1 MPNLVSEATL
11 TTLKILLV
19 DSDASSRS
27 AIGELLRKNGNIV
40 TSCPTSVEAFQQLA
54 VSSSYSLILKDYSPN
69 SNADACRFL
78 RRLKALGFAHIP
90 VVVISAVDE
99 REAVMS
105 CLMLGAV
112 DYMVKPLRQ
121 NELRHI
127 WTRVWLWQ
135 KASTTLCQGALQRAN
150 GDLSDA
156 AAAAAAPQQVPH
168 SVPGSGRA
176 MSWDASQETK
186 CVENGPHGSK
196 GNAESDGP
204 EGSKE
209 GSAPDVLN
217 ADGGSNGTNE
227 EGGRGS
233 NGSKDENETS
243 RLQASVRRH
252 HHNHRLHGGAGQQAT
267 LDNTSGNQV
276 GNSATKHVSNGNGAS
291 TTLHDGGRNALGNT
305 AEGRLPLT
313 RWTSALRHHHQQQQP
328 QAQAQHEAP
337 PGVSEQ
343 PAGCATESEDRQ
355 QRQPSPGMSPEA
367 SPGASPSPDAGSG
380 VETAIPDRQ
389 SEPHTQRDDP
399 LCPAASASRH
409 CGRSA
414 FVAVGAK
421 GPHPVSTVALSG
433 RKRPRGGAPRQH
445 PERQQDSQ
453 RRDVPGPADASRAA
467 AARLSRHRRTLPSA
481 ALPPILPLNTAQAPD
496 AVRDTHD
503 TPRLAAAAGAGSAYQ
518 QHHSQPASQAHSQHR
533 RPVQVLYCHRSHS
546 QRQQRSGQQ
555 QQPHASDSPSVPAV
569 SSGAPPPPSSTQQ
582 AQPTQVQLLQLIA
595 SHPTQR
601 HLQQMM
607 GPPKA
612 NHWAGQLTRGGAPP
626 HHPHHPRGAVTMP
639 SHHAASAVPSAAGK
653 PSHAASAP
661 QLLRPA
667 LAAAAAAPPAG
678 GDPLGAMCAE
688 TSAAAMAASAAAAAA
703 FHGAGLGPAFPLA
716 QQDLVFRNG
725 NLRAVGRPGLCSS
738 ADRLAGQGGGGAN
751 TAAGAQLDPL
761 AAMSAFLQ
769 QLSHEHYLA
778 STQRSHESSGG
789 AASLGGPSPSSSP
802 EASLLH
808 PQLIHTLMQTLMQQS
823 RHVSQHPVAAAP
835 VIAHPVSRR
844 LRARPVSRQL
854 RGNLSA
860 HPMTGARSGRVR
872 CGDAPRGDASDPSA
886 SSKFQLLQQELHQQ
900 LHTQQKQQMQLQEQQ
915 QHFNLHQQQHQQTV
929 LLHHQQQQQ
938 QQQHHQHATAA
949 FPSAP
954 LPPHPFLTLQQQSLL
969 HHSQHQQH
977 QVTHL
982 HHMMYQQQQQ
992 LLQQQQQMLLHDHH
1006 HAHLRHQQQQ
1016 QQLKRRRS
1024 DTHAANQGEVT
1035 SPAGPPASTNAP
1047 HRLSGDCSTDPGVPG
1062 APITAAETTTLLLQ
1076 QHLVR
1081 SMQAARAAAA
1091 AAAAAATGAI
1101 LPGAGAA
1108 NAGLSESA
1116 LLLLDPRQRRALA
1129 LAKYRKKRKT
1139 LNFAKTIRY
1148 ENRQQLAQ
1156 QRVRVKGQFV
1166 KKGVPKAGT
1175 GGLEE
1180 VATTSGAASDMEE
1193 EAVTGGPA
1201 LPRHPPAPACDSASA
1216 SECKPGQPPA
1226 SEPPHPR
1233 AKGAG
1238 PLGRVLLGVAA
1249 AGAASPTTPCSRT
1262 HNPLDVAGLVVGVG
1276 DAGGGAAD
1284 PHAAGEAGEECGAQV
1299 GFALSRTSPR
1309 APATHID
1316 THRSRAPAA
1325 APPPP
1330 AVNLWHRCGCAVR
1343 ARTPHP
1349 LRPLPGQAR
1358 GSVLGVS
1365 QCRDHPGQGR
1375 LEGLAGLSRQDSPAP
1390 PRQPCAAK
1398 TALRWLTESAAQGGG
1413 VSRVCRT
1420 HLQALDTQLEQR
1432 VETHTLA
1439 PVRAPSRLQPT
1450 AGVAAALLV
1459 DLHSH
1464 SPGAPETAPRPPH
1477 LCRHVSSSIRVQ
1489 INPGHG
1495 ALVLT
1500 AVSVPLP
1507 RRAHTAGRQGHFR
1520 LAHLPTSPSK
1530 PESARMAAAAGGAA
1544 AAVHIALQQHHSHG
1558 HHLHLHHHHHHAM
1571 HRESPPPSA
1580 AEGVHGGGKNGS
1592 ESGSNSPDEAFAEI
1606 AATRRVQ
1613 KVSRE
1618 ACCMTRMP

>member
-127 WTRVWLWQ
+127 WTR
-135 KASTTLCQGALQRAN
+135 ALQRAN

-433 RKRPRGGAPRQH
+433 RKRPAEAVCEGLCQPPGSGQLADSPGGESSAQGEALTHAQPHVSIPSDNKTASDGTFLDPLTQAELLLHASHGTGAP
-445 PERQQDSQ
+445 S
-453 RRDVPGPADASRAA
+453 
-467 AARLSRHRRTLPSA
+467 PSA

-612 NHWAGQLTRGGAPP
+612 NHWAGQLTR
-626 HHPHHPRGAVTMP
+626 
-639 SHHAASAVPSAAGK
+639 VPSAAGK

-725 NLRAVGRPGLCSS
+725 NLRA
-738 ADRLAGQGGGGAN
+738 
-751 TAAGAQLDPL
+751 
-761 AAMSAFLQ
+761 
-769 QLSHEHYLA
+769 
-778 STQRSHESSGG
+778 RSHESSGG

-860 HPMTGARSGRVR
+860 HPMTAVR
-872 CGDAPRGDASDPSA
+872 TSTTQASDPSA

-1201 LPRHPPAPACDSASA
+1201 LPRHPPRPR
-1216 SECKPGQPPA
+1216 PPA

-1284 PHAAGEAGEECGAQV
+1284 PHAAGEAGEECGAQ
-1299 GFALSRTSPR
+1299 
-1309 APATHID
+1309 
-1316 THRSRAPAA
+1316 
-1325 APPPP
+1325 
-1330 AVNLWHRCGCAVR
+1330 
-1343 ARTPHP
+1343 
-1349 LRPLPGQAR
+1349 
-1358 GSVLGVS
+1358 
-1365 QCRDHPGQGR
+1365 
-1375 LEGLAGLSRQDSPAP
+1375 
-1390 PRQPCAAK
+1390 
-1398 TALRWLTESAAQGGG
+1398 
-1413 VSRVCRT
+1413 
-1420 HLQALDTQLEQR
+1420 
-1432 VETHTLA
+1432 A